1 MNNLFYAFKI
11 TIAGTGI
18 DNKKFYNY
26 EGFDPSN
33 TATPT
38 DAETE
43 TKGKAYIRF
52 KHVERMLSE
61 LMVPV
66 YVTLNFATPGTMS
79 TVPTDAE
86 FVVGYMSIEPF
97 LSTLETYPEE
107 DQKFIAAA
115 GVIKEIIE
123 TAMNSDLTEF
133 MDVQKIIERTR
144 YPVGA
149 APVEKY
155 REVFS
160 DYLTSAASSPT
171 VTVTHIEL

>member
-11 TIAGTGI
+11 TIAGAGI
-18 DNKKFYNY
+18 DDKKFYNY

-33 TATPT
+33 TTTPT
-38 DAETE
+38 DAETVV
-43 TKGKAYIRF
+43 KGEAYIRY

-61 LMVPV
+61 LIVPS
-66 YVTLNFATPGTMS
+66 YVTLKFETPGTMS
-79 TVPTDAE
+79 TVPTNAE

-97 LSTLETYPEE
+97 LSTLETYPAE
-107 DQKFIAAA
+107 DQKFTAAA

-123 TAMNSDLTEF
+123 SAMNSDLTEF
-133 MDVQKIIERTR
+133 MDIQKIIERTR

-155 REVFS
+155 RELFS
-160 DYLTSAASSPT
+160 DYLTSDASTPV